1 MSERKHPPQPGN
13 SRERWVT
20 AGELRELCSRDDDAV
35 IVDRKV
41 ARLHRL
47 ECPSAIRLTAGE
59 SAKSFG
65 TLKRLCLAVSERR
78 LAGAR
83 RVVAVGGGTVG
94 DVAALAAHMVRRGMP
109 LVHVPT
115 TLLAAVDSSIGGKA
129 AINSPG
135 GGKNVFGAFH
145 FAGECLLCEEI
156 WTTLSPQQHRDGLVE
171 ALKMAVCLD
180 AGLAGRWRS
189 DPPGTRE
196 MVTEGRRLKAAAR
209 RTEDLFTELGLP
221 GRRLLANS
229 LRDHGWQQFQR
240 ALALDKKG
248 LYTFVVLREIGEAE
262 TAEVPE
268 AVVKSLFGGW
278 RGR

>member
-20 AGELRELCSRDDDAV
+20 AA
-35 IVDRKV
+35 
-41 ARLHRL
+41 
-47 ECPSAIRLTAGE
+47 
-59 SAKSFG
+59 
-65 TLKRLCLAVSERR
+65 
-78 LAGAR
+78 
-83 RVVAVGGGTVG
+83 
-94 DVAALAAHMVRRGMP
+94 
-109 LVHVPT
+109 
-115 TLLAAVDSSIGGKA
+115 
-129 AINSPG
+129 
-135 GGKNVFGAFH
+135 
-145 FAGECLLCEEI
+145 
-156 WTTLSPQQHRDGLVE
+156 
-171 ALKMAVCLD
+171 LD
-180 AGLAGRWRS
+180 AGVAIGCT
-189 DPPGTRE
+189 PE
-196 MVTEGRRLKAAAR
+196 AAAR